1 MEHNTL
7 CTPEEASLYGDV
19 LELLQHPR
27 RRDVRTK
34 ALHACVQCSSQA
46 SFLSFL
52 RSLLP
57 EGAAHAERREVSE
70 NHGTVGEVEREP
82 LSPRKDL
89 DRFLRSCVRTL
100 GQEEDGASAA
110 AVEVLINLSADEVLA
125 DHMVKR
131 ELHMVNVV
139 VDNLEEQT
147 NSEAPRHA
155 NISLMLLSNLTRKEE
170 AGLALLATKHGVPG
184 FNLVRLIRVL
194 DAAARSPARRLPK
207 DTFWQEEGYFI
218 LSTLQNISSLREGTA
233 TLAGALL
240 PQLNSL
246 LSLLPLLP
254 PNCHSPLLRLCLN
267 LCLDKNVHASICRF
281 PPPSFSS
288 SRLEK
293 KVEQAQ
299 SEATGNLHLALN
311 GDSCV
316 PASPVS
322 TRDSTGNSPSVSA
335 ASSSSSAASDAESES
350 DSRSPS
356 ACRTHAIRQA
366 RREEANDLPCSLLL
380 ALASFLY
387 PPPGP
392 KRAFVGEDKVE
403 KNAQRRDEGERDPD
417 ERESGSSSEEG
428 EEKAKRE
435 EPERGDDQR
444 EKREKGE
451 KNAGNPTAG
460 NVAHADAEVARLR
473 FLHPIVSLTAYGP
486 AGSVLSR
493 KVVVDCFSA
502 LALTETGRNSMR
514 ESGIYEVLRCV
525 HLLEDQTSPVREE
538 IEDMVHV
545 LVYSEEELKQQDED
559 LARSA
564 QKESP
569 DAIKRRA
576 LAGVAA

>member
-1 MEHNTL
+1 MERSML

-19 LELLQHPR
+19 LELLQHPH
-27 RRDVRTK
+27 RRDVRTQ
-34 ALHACVQCSSQA
+34 ALHACVQCSSHA

-57 EGAAHAERREVSE
+57 EGSTHAEKREVSE
-70 NHGTVGEVEREP
+70 SHGTVGEVEREP

-89 DRFLRSCVRTL
+89 DRFLRSCVRNL

-147 NSEAPRHA
+147 KNEAPRHA

-170 AGLALLATKHGVPG
+170 AGLALLATKHGLPG

-194 DAAARSPARRLPK
+194 DAAARSPLRRLPK

-281 PPPSFSS
+281 PPPSLSS

-299 SEATGNLHLALN
+299 GEATGNPHLGLN
-311 GDSCV
+311 GDSCA
-316 PASPVS
+316 PASPASLTS
-322 TRDSTGNSPSVSA
+322 TRDSTANSPSASA
-335 ASSSSSAASDAESES
+335 ASSSSSSAAASDAESDS
-350 DSRSPS
+350 NSSRSPS
-356 ACRTHAIRQA
+356 VCRTHAVPQSRDA
-366 RREEANDLPCSLLL
+366 DGGRGAKREEPSDIPCSLLL

-392 KRAFVGEDKVE
+392 KRAFMGEDKVE
-403 KNAQRRDEGERDPD
+403 KNAQRRDEGEKAPD
-417 ERESGSSSEEG
+417 ERKSGSSSREEG
-428 EEKAKRE
+428 EEKEKRE
-435 EPERGDDQR
+435 ETESGDAQ
-444 EKREKGE
+444 REKGE
-451 KNAGNPTAG
+451 KNTENTTAE
-460 NVAHADAEVARLR
+460 NVAHTDAEVARLR
-473 FLHPIVSLTAYGP
+473 FLHPIVS
-486 AGSVLSR
+486 
-493 KVVVDCFSA
+493 
-502 LALTETGRNSMR
+502 
-514 ESGIYEVLRCV
+514 
-525 HLLEDQTSPVREE
+525 
-538 IEDMVHV
+538 
-545 LVYSEEELKQQDED
+545 
-559 LARSA
+559 
-564 QKESP
+564 
-569 DAIKRRA
+569 
-576 LAGVAA
+576 